1 MIRVGPVVIGC
12 AASEAGVRRTEVS
25 AMKCKA
31 VRFAVAAI
39 ALSGLFAACGDDNDA
54 DEFPVGVYHQPG
66 STDAEGT
73 MEFTSDGTFVLTGS
87 DGLVFTEG
95 TYSVDGDRFTWET
108 DSYCKGVGED
118 AESASYSWSLD
129 GDLLTMTPDGED
141 LCSDRMALAQDG
153 FEKSDG

>member
-1 MIRVGPVVIGC
+1 MKFK
-12 AASEAGVRRTEVS
+12 GVRVALA
-25 AMKCKA
+25 AMA
-31 VRFAVAAI
+31 M
-39 ALSGLFAACGDDNDA
+39 SGLLVACGDDNDTS
-54 DEFPVGVYHQPG
+54 EFPVGVYHQPG

-108 DSYCKGVGED
+108 DSYCSGFGDD
-118 AESASYSWSLD
+118 AQSATYTWTLD
-129 GDLLTMTPDGED
+129 GDLLTMTVDGED
-141 LCSDRMALAQDG
+141 LCTPRVGVIQDG

>member
-1 MIRVGPVVIGC
+1 MIRVGPVVIGG

-25 AMKCKA
+25 AMKFKA
-31 VRFAVAAI
+31 VRVAIAAI

-66 STDAEGT
+66 ATDAEGT
-73 MEFTSDGTFVLTGS
+73 MEFTSDGTFVAIGS
-87 DGLVFTEG
+87 DGLVVTEG

-108 DSYCKGVGED
+108 DSYCKDIAED
-118 AESASYSWSLD
+118 AESATYTWSQD
-129 GDLLTMTPDGED
+129 GDLLTMTLDGED
-141 LCSDRMALAQDG
+141 LCSDRVGVAEAG